1 MQHIENKKIYKR
13 RNTPLYNI
21 DESKLQHKLQ
31 HIREQDRRQIMK
43 ERIATHIIFEQ
54 SEELSNVIDSL
65 QAAQEALRAED
76 IQQGMKFQSIIDQL
90 KDAQWKIWNHDF
102 YLDPGRDNPNYQ
114 QTVEVF

>member
-1 MQHIENKKIYKR
+1 MQYIENKKIYKG

-21 DESKLQHKLQ
+21 DESKLQ

-54 SEELSNVIDSL
+54 SKELSNVIDSL

-102 YLDPGRDNPNYQ
+102 YLDPGRDSPNYQ